1 MLRCVYR
8 THDDRFLVC
17 ATTMLPVSV
26 FLSRCIIQRL
36 ANVVVIRDVAYLLW
50 ASVRVRLILLLAIV
64 QIGLILLLAIV
75 QVRLALLFA
84 SL

>member
-1 MLRCVYR
+1 MLRCIYCAQ
-8 THDDRFLVC
+8 DDGFLVC

-50 ASVRVRLILLLAIV
+50 ASVRVRLILLLLAIV
-64 QIGLILLLAIV
+64 QIRLILLLAIV
-75 QVRLALLFA
+75 
-84 SL
+84 